1 MKKINKKKRV
11 IMILPPTAFS
21 IPAVEGGAVEQLITH
36 LLDVNEIENRV
47 KFILVSKY
55 DEQAAKIEY
64 HNSEVLYLSQDGF
77 VRGYEK
83 RFKFMW
89 YMYCLWLKIFHNH
102 LVEKI
107 YVKHYNRMDLYS
119 FQCAI
124 LAKQSHVD
132 FVVNELHDFGNDAP
146 MDIFNSIVGRD
157 RFYNHIHSV
166 REESLASRQIIRNSI
181 SISEY
186 VRKHWV
192 VDRSIQ
198 GRNEVLYNCIDI
210 GQFQRKLTSRERLE
224 RREAL
229 GISEE
234 DFLLIFCGRL
244 APEKGVEQL
253 INSFDLLY
261 SNSEKNI
268 KLLLIGSAAFSKGN
282 ITNFSKKMLERAN
295 RNPYIISL
303 GYIPNTELS
312 QYYELADGQIVPS
325 VCQEGAG
332 IAAIEG
338 MAVGLPLIITKSG
351 GLPEYVG
358 DGTAI
363 QLPIDSRL
371 PEHIMEAVKKLASN
385 SELCGKLGNAGKRR
399 VHKFSREAYYTG
411 FLEIVERAIGE

>member
-1 MKKINKKKRV
+1 MKKINKSKRV
-11 IMILPPTAFS
+11 IMILPPTVFA

-55 DEQAAKIEY
+55 DERAAKIKY

-77 VRGYEK
+77 VMGYEK

-89 YMYCLWLKIFHNH
+89 YMYRLWLKIFHNH
-102 LVEKI
+102 IVEKI
-107 YVKHYNRMDLYS
+107 HVKHHNRMNLYS

-166 REESLASRQIIRNSI
+166 REENLASRHIISNSI

-186 VRKHWV
+186 VRNHWV
-192 VDRSIQ
+192 VDQSIQ
-198 GRNEVLYNCIDI
+198 GRNEVLYNCIDV
-210 GQFQRKLTSRERLE
+210 GQFRRELTSLERLE

-253 INSFDLLY
+253 IRSFDLLY

-282 ITNFSKKMLERAN
+282 ITDFSKEILERAN
-295 RNPYIISL
+295 RNPYIIPL

-332 IAAIEG
+332 IVAIEG

-363 QLPIDSRL
+363 QLPIDSQL
-371 PEHIMEAVKKLASN
+371 PEHIMEAVKKLSFN
-385 SELCGKLGNAGKRR
+385 SELCRELGDAGKRR
-399 VHKFSREAYYTG
+399 VHKFSREAYYNG
-411 FLEIVERAIGE
+411 FLEIVERAIDE